1 MKNKVSFDQTRLN
14 ADRTA
19 SRTEVRFNKKV
30 VGLITSRAKLGRAS
44 EHEYL
49 VALEGEGAIPTSTIM
64 GAKDIAAG
72 LLVKRPSEVAP

>member
-1 MKNKVSFDQTRLN
+1 MKNKVNFGPTRLN

-30 VGLITSRAKLGRAS
+30 VGVITSRAKPGRAS

-49 VALEGEGAIPTSTIM
+49 LAIEGEAAIPTSTIL
-64 GAKDIAAG
+64 GAKDIAAS
-72 LLVKRPSEVAP
+72 LLVKRPPDSF